1 MYTYSANSWI
11 RFSLFSLLLVSFL
24 GVLMRYKIGFEF
36 PYLDQKYLQHAHSH
50 FAFVGWVSQTL
61 MVLMVKIL
69 QPSLSASRLKS
80 YQSLLILNLIA
91 AFGMLVAFII
101 QGYALFSI
109 SFSTLTIIISFIF
122 AFLYVKDDHLLPDT
136 NSRNW
141 FRAALFFNILS
152 SLGTFALVYMMAT
165 KKIPQHAY
173 LGSLYWFLHFQYN
186 GWFFFAIMGLF
197 FNYLYSIV
205 PDIKKS
211 DATFWLFAASCIP
224 AYGLSVLWLNIPT
237 WIYAVVIAAAIAQFG
252 GWIKFLLLLK
262 ESTFLKSEKI
272 DKLSKFLLL
281 FVAIA
286 LSIKLSL
293 QLGSVVPAISKF
305 AFGFRPIVMAY
316 LHLVLLAITSAFL
329 IAYIYAN
336 GLIKIN
342 KLAIAG
348 ILLFISGVFLN
359 ELVLA
364 VQGIASFSYTVVPY
378 VDKVLF
384 GVAIFILLSLLTL
397 NISQFS
403 KKS

>member
-1 MYTYSANSWI
+1 MYTYNANSWI
-11 RFSLFSLLLVSFL
+11 RFSLFSLLVVSFL

-61 MVLMVKIL
+61 MVLMVKLL

-141 FRAALFFNILS
+141 FRAALFFNIIS

-173 LGSLYWFLHFQYN
+173 LAALYWFLHFQYN

-205 PDIKKS
+205 PAIKKS
-211 DATFWLFAASCIP
+211 DTIFWLFAASCIP
-224 AYGLSVLWLNIPT
+224 AYGLSVLWLEIPI
-237 WIYAVVIAAAIAQFG
+237 WIYAIIIVAAIAQFW
-252 GWIKFLLLLK
+252 GWIKLLLLLK
-262 ESTFLKSEKI
+262 ESDFLKSEKMNR
-272 DKLSKFLLL
+272 LNKFLLL

-293 QLGSVVPAISKF
+293 QLGSIVPAISKF

-329 IAYIYAN
+329 IAYIYAT
-336 GLIKIN
+336 GLIKVN
-342 KLAIAG
+342 KLAITG

-384 GVAIFILLSLLTL
+384 GVAIYILISLLTL

-403 KKS
+403 KKP